1 MFKIETAFT
10 LNLCIALALALSPTP
25 AKAQSPQSNTDSPA
39 QTQDAPLL
47 RPAIDTNKPVESVKT
62 PLIKDSDS
70 TATNTPLGRDKTP
83 EPPTKDQLREQI
95 RFTST
100 QTPVSREPD
109 LVGIKIQVQNNSNS
123 PLLFDGDKAVLHVAG
138 QNIPA
143 IASVEKRITMK
154 QAFIK
159 ETNAAVVAGVTI
171 GAYPTIRDIKNQKG
185 PILKRY
191 GSDEQRR
198 ENIAE
203 RFGKRILWPG
213 DVSEGLI
220 FVHEGEK
227 IAGASVEMPVGTF
240 PEMKLIGPIQSTQ
253 AGLQIN
259 P

>member
-1 MFKIETAFT
+1 MFNFKIAFSI
-10 LNLCIALALALSPTP
+10 NLFAALALSFCSSPSY
-25 AKAQSPQSNTDSPA
+25 AQTSQSSEN
-39 QTQDAPLL
+39 TQDAPLL
-47 RPAIDTNKPVESVKT
+47 RPAIDTSKPVESVKT

-70 TATNTPLGRDKTP
+70 TATNTPIGRDKTP
-83 EPPTKDQLREQI
+83 APPTLDELLVQV

-109 LVGIKIQVQNNSNS
+109 LVGIKVQVQNNSQT
-123 PLLFDGDKAVLHVAG
+123 PLLFDGDKAVLYSAG
-138 QNIPA
+138 QKIPA
-143 IASVEKRITMK
+143 IASVEKKITMK

-171 GAYPTIRDIKNQKG
+171 GAYPTIRDMKNQKG

-191 GSDEQRR
+191 GTDEQRR
-198 ENIAE
+198 ENLSE

-213 DVSEGLI
+213 DLTEGVV

-240 PEMKLIGPIQSTQ
+240 PEMKLIGPIKSVQ
-253 AGLQIN
+253 AGMQIN